1 MSPTHLGDG
10 ASADPTGGPGI
21 DVGSWNRFIPSLA
34 RLLHHGGSDDGATG
48 VRLTAA
54 EPIVTAATAAYA
66 RPTGV
71 LQRLLGRRR
80 RLSPSPLPP
89 VLTVRPQPDAVV
101 LAALLLDDDGRARL
115 GEDALAALDSL
126 GWKRQEDAVMLR
138 VVDAAAAA
146 ELAARVLIEVF
157 DVAHPADL
165 VAVAEPAAAPAG

>member
-1 MSPTHLGDG
+1 MTTHFDADDSPTP
-10 ASADPTGGPGI
+10 AGGQGI
-21 DVGSWNRFIPSLA
+21 DVGSWNRFIPSLT
-34 RLLHHGGSDDGATG
+34 RLLQQGEPDGAAIG
-48 VRLTAA
+48 ARLTAA

-66 RPTGV
+66 RPAGG
-71 LQRLLGRRR
+71 LRRLLGRRR

-89 VLTVRPQPDAVV
+89 VLTVRPHPDAVV
-101 LAALLLDDDGRARL
+101 LTAPLLDDDGRARL

-126 GWKRQEDAVMLR
+126 GWKRREDAVVLR

-165 VAVAEPAAAPAG
+165 VAVVEPSAAPED